1 MPTSISDLPTQL
13 TAALRARARFVLPA
27 NERRGLRE
35 GAVLALLVPEK
46 DDFALVFT
54 RRTEHVATHKGQI
67 AFPGGRSEPTDRT
80 LWETALRE
88 THEEIGVPPAAVD
101 YLGALDDLAT
111 TSRFALTPF
120 VGLARG
126 RPRYLLQEAE
136 VAEVFEVPL
145 RQLLLPANQTVYHYE
160 RDGLAMRSPAF
171 RAGEHLIW
179 GVTARILEGL
189 LATIRSL
196 EDSSPTRRF

>member
-1 MPTSISDLPTQL
+1 MPTSISDLPTRL
-13 TAALRARARFVLPA
+13 TAALRARDRFVLPR

-35 GAVLALLVPEK
+35 GAVLALLVPEGE
-46 DDFALVFT
+46 DFALVFT

-88 THEEIGVPPAAVD
+88 TYEEIGVPPATIR

-120 VGLARG
+120 VGLACD
-126 RPRYLLQEAE
+126 RPRYRLQEAE
-136 VAEVFEVPL
+136 VAEVFEAPL
-145 RQLLLPANQTVYHYE
+145 HQLLLPANQTVYRYE
-160 RDGLAMRSPAF
+160 RDGLTVLSPAF
-171 RAGEHLIW
+171 RVGEHLIW

-196 EDSSPTRRF
+196 DGRAPARPF